1 MMLFKENFERISD
14 ERFDKLKYNAK
25 NTNNLYYYSN
35 LTSYEIYTYNKAK
48 KCERRNESKQRTSKI
63 KNGYSHQNV
72 SLYNRI
78 EYLTQISKKYT
89 FNNDIEK
96 EIFKANAL
104 FPDDEK
110 FILFLKNSLG
120 FYLIDNLLNNL
131 TYFDNLDY
139 ESKNL
144 QRKIYLN
151 IYIKQNKVEFQK
163 LITYFLKFHNIYDL
177 DVIINRASQIF
188 YKNKDLYNE
197 YTNNI
202 KKPLTKTR

>member
-1 MMLFKENFERISD
+1 MMLFKDDFEKISD
-14 ERFDKLKYNAK
+14 EKFDKLKYNAK

-48 KCERRNESKQRTSKI
+48 KYEKRNESKRRTSKP
-63 KNGYSHQNV
+63 KNGYSPSNG
-72 SLYNRI
+72 SLYKKI

-89 FNNDIEK
+89 FNNYIEK

-131 TYFDNLDY
+131 TYFDNLNCENKD
-139 ESKNL
+139 L

-151 IYIKQNKVEFQK
+151 IYIKQNKVEFQN